1 MYNSKV
7 VFGAACMGMLFFGMA
22 MITLGSIIPDLS
34 IKINLDEVSAGTL
47 FSILP
52 VGILAGSLTFGPI
65 ADRFGYRLLLSLSSF
80 VLFTGFE
87 GIAFAPSKGFI
98 IIFILIIGFS
108 GGVINGATN
117 AVVADTNESN
127 KGAALSLLGAFFGI
141 GALGMPLVL
150 GLLKNIFRF
159 EVIVASTG
167 VLTFAAGIFFLL
179 IKYPPPKQT
188 KGIEI
193 SDLMRLVKDKLLIF
207 IAIFL
212 FFQSSFE
219 GIINNWTTTYLI
231 GRLDVR
237 QSYALY
243 GLSAYIAGMTVMR
256 LTTGTVLSKIKESN
270 LLYLCF
276 GMILTGLSF
285 TTFGKTL
292 YTIIPGL
299 FILGAGLS
307 AGFPVMLGFTGIRF
321 AELSGTAFSLILAF
335 GLIGNMLVN
344 YCMGLIAKNYGIVHL
359 TTVAFGQL
367 VILFLLA
374 IVILQILRKQSP

>member
-1 MYNSKV
+1 MFNRKM

-22 MITLGSIIPDLS
+22 MITLGSIIPDLTVK
-34 IKINLDEVSAGTL
+34 IKLDEVSAGTL

-52 VGILAGSLTFGPI
+52 IGILAGSLAFGPI
-65 ADRFGYRLLLSLSSF
+65 ADRFGYRLLLSISSF
-80 VLFTGFE
+80 LLFAGFE
-87 GIAFAPSKGFI
+87 GIAFSNSKALI
-98 IIFILIIGFS
+98 IFFILIVGFS

-117 AVVADTNESN
+117 AVVADISITG
-127 KGAALSLLGAFFGI
+127 KGAALSLLGAFFGF

-167 VLTFAAGIFFLL
+167 ILTFAAAIIFLM
-179 IKYPPPKQT
+179 IRYPAPKKS
-188 KGIEI
+188 KGISSSEI
-193 SDLMRLVKDKLLIF
+193 FTLIRDKLLIF

-243 GLSAYIAGMTVMR
+243 GLSSYVAGMTVMR
-256 LTTGTVLSKIKESN
+256 LATGTILSDIKESR
-270 LLYLCF
+270 LLYICF
-276 GMILTGLSF
+276 GMILTGLVF
-285 TTFGKTL
+285 TTSGNTL

-307 AGFPVMLGFTGIRF
+307 AGFPVMLGFTGTAF
-321 AELSGTAFSLILAF
+321 AALSGTAFSLILAF
-335 GLIGNMLVN
+335 ALIGNMLMN

-367 VILFLLA
+367 IILVSVA
-374 IVILQILRKQSP
+374 SIILKTLKNNK